1 MESDTASARRGEVGM
16 VDGPTGETLSR
27 EIGLFGVFSIA
38 AGAMISS
45 GLFVLPGLA
54 FAYAGPAVIIS
65 YALASLLMIPVTLAK
80 AELVTAMP
88 RSGGSYFY
96 IGRSLGPLAGAIA
109 GFCNWISIALKSSFA
124 LVGIGALAGFVLPL
138 PEPWEVRGAAIVACL
153 FFTGLNLV
161 GTRHAGRFQVALV
174 VGLLA
179 ILCVY
184 LLRGMPMVEGDR
196 YLPFAPFGWQQVI
209 MVAGMVFV
217 SYGGLTKVVDVS
229 EEVRNPTR
237 NLPWGMALAF
247 LVVSGLYIAVVFVT
261 VGLVDGDTLAG
272 SLVPI
277 ELGARPVLGKI
288 GVVFVELAAFLA
300 FATTANAGIMSAS
313 RSPMA
318 MSRDGLL
325 PPVISRTNHRFGT
338 PDVAIAITSLFMISV
353 IAFLSIEDLVKT
365 ASSMMLFVFMLDNL
379 SVVVMRHS
387 GVQNY
392 RPTFRAPF
400 CPWMQIIAIIIY
412 VFLIFEMGTIPLLL
426 TVAFAILASAWYFL
440 YAAKRS
446 DFDSALVFLV
456 KNIVAADMGRTGL
469 EDELRHITLERDEV
483 SQDRFDRLV
492 QDGLVLDIDRE
503 LKATELF
510 EMLAETLAP
519 RAGLS
524 RKALY
529 DRFLKR
535 EKESHTVV
543 RPGLAIPHVIVP
555 GENLFLLA
563 LVRCKPGIVFSELN
577 PPVTTAFVLVG
588 SPDQRNYHL
597 RALMSIAHVVQEE
610 HFDTRWNAAPDPQ
623 ALKDVVLLSSRPR
636 EKTTGTAEE

>member
-1 MESDTASARRGEVGM
+1 MTSDAKTPKIQSAGMSGDASGEM
-16 VDGPTGETLSR
+16 LSR
-27 EIGLFGVFSIA
+27 ELGLFGVFSIA

-54 FAYAGPAVIIS
+54 FAYAGPAVIVS

-80 AELVTAMP
+80 VELVTAMP

-124 LVGIGALAGFVLPL
+124 LVGIGALTAFVVPL
-138 PEPWEVRGAAIVACL
+138 PEPWEMRVSAIVACL
-153 FFTGLNLV
+153 FFTMLNLV

-179 ILCVY
+179 ILCAYVF
-184 LLRGMPMVEGDR
+184 RGMPMVEGNR
-196 YLPFAPFGWQQVI
+196 YLPFAPFGWQKVV
-209 MVAGMVFV
+209 MVSGMVFV

-261 VGLVDGDTLAG
+261 VGLVDAGSLAG

-277 ELGARPVLGKI
+277 ELGARPALGKV
-288 GVVFVELAAFLA
+288 GVLLVEFAAFLA

-325 PPVISRTNHRFGT
+325 PPVISRTNRRFGT
-338 PDVAIAITSLFMISV
+338 PDVAIGVTSLFMVSV

-387 GVQNY
+387 GLQNY
-392 RPTFRAPF
+392 RPTFRTPF
-400 CPWMQIIAIIIY
+400 CPWMQIIAIGVY
-412 VFLIFEMGTIPLLL
+412 VFLIFEMGTIPLVL
-426 TVAFAILASAWYFL
+426 TAAFAVLASAWYFL
-440 YAAKRS
+440 YAAKRA

-456 KNIVAADMGRTGL
+456 KNIVAADIGRTGL

-492 QDGLVLDIDRE
+492 QEGVVLDIDRE
-503 LKATELF
+503 LKATQLF

-529 DRFLKR
+529 ERFLKR
-535 EKESHTVV
+535 EKEGHSVI

-555 GENLFLLA
+555 GANLFQLA

-588 SPDQRNYHL
+588 SQDQRNYHL
-597 RALMSIAHVVQEE
+597 RALMNIAHVVQEE
-610 HFDTRWNAAPDPQ
+610 HFDERWNAAPDPQ
-623 ALKDVVLLSSRPR
+623 ALKDIVLLSSRPR
-636 EKTTGTAEE
+636 DTAT